1 MPTPPE
7 NNPVL
12 ISRYQPQWSH
22 TARVIA
28 TVFLIIAGIYALT
41 LLGPVIQ
48 MLTIAFLLAFVMYA
62 PARALHRRGVLS
74 WPAAVVVL
82 YLVLMLLT
90 VSALV
95 LIIPTFV
102 NGTSALIGQ
111 GEQAYN
117 NMLAQLREYDAQ
129 DGVVFI
135 FNVPVDLNPLI
146 QPLRDFVLGGTAPST
161 DADGETAPPAE
172 TDGETAPPADAD
184 GETPT
189 PANGIDLL
197 SGLNLRE
204 LVNSIFNV
212 ATTLT
217 GTVTSAIGSAAGLLA
232 TLLLSVFLSFLILLD
247 LRHSQQQIAR
257 WVPPAYHREAA
268 LLFEKLQA
276 VWNGFFRGQMLI
288 GLIVGALTWLQ
299 LMLMG
304 VPGVAVLAVFT
315 GVVSLIPTLGG
326 FIALVPLAL
335 VPLIQGSTVFV
346 EMSHGLFAL
355 LVVVVNLL
363 ISQVIWNVVAPK
375 ILGDALDLPL
385 PVIIVGVFIG
395 AALGGVLGAFL
406 VAPIVSTLR
415 VLVFYTLRK
424 IAQED
429 PFPGA
434 TPRSP
439 LLSDAPSAALPLAEP
454 HG

>member
-7 NNPVL
+7 NDPLL
-12 ISRYQPQWSH
+12 ISKYQPQWSR

-28 TVFLIIAGIYALT
+28 TVFLIIAGVYALT

-48 MLTIAFLLAFVMYA
+48 MLTIAFLLAFVMHA
-62 PARALHRRGVLS
+62 PARSLYRRSVLS
-74 WPAAVVVL
+74 WPAAVAVL
-82 YLVLMLLT
+82 YLVLGLLV

-102 NGTSALIGQ
+102 NGASALIAQ
-111 GEQAYN
+111 GESAYSSMLSQLRAYN
-117 NMLAQLREYDAQ
+117 VQ
-129 DGVVFI
+129 DGIVTVFNLSI
-135 FNVPVDLNPLI
+135 DLNPII
-146 QPLRDFVLGGTAPST
+146 QPLRDFVLGGTAP
-161 DADGETAPPAE
+161 P
-172 TDGETAPPADAD
+172 AD
-184 GETPT
+184 GETPPADGET
-189 PANGIDLL
+189 PPADDTTPIDDAAAAADGAGMLN
-197 SGLNLRE
+197 GLNLRE
-204 LVNSIFNV
+204 LINSVFNV
-212 ATTLT
+212 ASTLT
-217 GTVTSAIGSAAGLLA
+217 GTVTSAIGTAAGLLT
-232 TLLLSVFLSFLILLD
+232 TLLLAVFVSFLILLD
-247 LRHSQQQIAR
+247 LPHSQQQIAR
-257 WVPPAYHREAA
+257 WVPPSYHREAA
-268 LLFEKLQA
+268 LLFEKLQT

-288 GLIVGALTWLQ
+288 GLIVGVLTWLQ
-299 LMLMG
+299 LTLMG
-304 VPGVAVLAVFT
+304 VPGVAVLAIFT

-335 VPLIQGSTVFV
+335 VPLFQGSTVFV
-346 EMSHGLFAL
+346 EMPNGLFAL

-415 VLVFYTLRK
+415 VLVFYVIRK

-429 PFPGA
+429 PFPGLE
-434 TPRSP
+434 PR
-439 LLSDAPSAALPLAEP
+439 APLATEAAEA